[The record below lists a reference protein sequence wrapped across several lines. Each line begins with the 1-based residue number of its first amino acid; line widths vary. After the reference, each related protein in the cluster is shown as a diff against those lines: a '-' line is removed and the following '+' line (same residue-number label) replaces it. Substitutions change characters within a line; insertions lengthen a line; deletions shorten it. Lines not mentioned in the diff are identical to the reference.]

1 MPSGPGARV
10 AATGRPGD
18 ILSRCGPAARWAGTS
33 GTDAGTKDPYPPGG
47 RPGVIGGM
55 FIGGEARAAV
65 SAAAATARLA
75 CPACG
80 GGVLIRASY
89 AAWEEVT
96 AGIAPAGL
104 PGLVL
109 VRSQGPVQ
117 RGAVSVLIMRWEAA
131 DASGQRFPVL
141 DADITLVPDGEQAT
155 LIGLHGV
162 YRPLPGAGLCPVI
175 AYLVTVATTRS
186 FLGRITAAIT
196 DPAAEQRREA
206 GRAAVRP
213 GTLAVASPMTAQSG
227 KAENL
232 EALRTG

>member
-1 MPSGPGARV
+1 
-10 AATGRPGD
+10 
-18 ILSRCGPAARWAGTS
+18 
-33 GTDAGTKDPYPPGG
+33 
-47 RPGVIGGM
+47 M

-80 GGVLIRASY
+80 GGVLIGASY

-117 RGAVSVLIMRWEAA
+117 RGAVSVLILRWEAA
-131 DASGQRFPVL
+131 DGSGQRFPIL

-155 LIGLHGV
+155 LIGLDGV

-175 AYLVTVATTRS
+175 AYLVTAATTRS
-186 FLGRITAAIT
+186 LLGRIAAAIT
-196 DPAAEQRREA
+196 DPAAEQRGE
-206 GRAAVRP
+206 
-213 GTLAVASPMTAQSG
+213 
-227 KAENL
+227 AENL
-232 EALRTG
+232 EAPTTGLPQDAALTGSAAVGRRLAAWR

>member
-1 MPSGPGARV
+1 MLSGPAGPLGGGLPARM
-10 AATGRPGD
+10 PGPRA
-18 ILSRCGPAARWAGTS
+18 IPARWLARCDT
-33 GTDAGTKDPYPPGG
+33 
-47 RPGVIGGM
+47 GM

-75 CPACG
+75 CPAG
-80 GGVLIRASY
+80 AGVLVRASY

-104 PGLVL
+104 PGLAL
-109 VRSQGPVQ
+109 VRSSGPV
-117 RGAVSVLIMRWEAA
+117 RHGTVSVLILRWEAA

-141 DADITLVPDGEQAT
+141 DADITLVPAGEQAT
-155 LIGLHGV
+155 LVRLDGV
-162 YRPLPGAGLCPVI
+162 YRPPPWAGPGPVI
-175 AYLVTVATTRS
+175 AYLVTAATTRS
-186 FLGRITAAIT
+186 LLGRIAAAIT
-196 DPAAEQRREA
+196 DPAAARRGEA

-232 EALRTG
+232 EALTGG